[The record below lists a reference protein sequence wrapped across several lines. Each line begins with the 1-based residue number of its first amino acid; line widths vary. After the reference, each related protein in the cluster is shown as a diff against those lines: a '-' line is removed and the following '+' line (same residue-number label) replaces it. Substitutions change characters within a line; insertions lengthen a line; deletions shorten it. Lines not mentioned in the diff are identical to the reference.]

1 MIRHWLQRLRA
12 RREAAIVKRRAIPD
26 DLWKRT
32 LVRYPFLQRKD
43 PSDAAELRRLTSLL
57 LDRKEFSVVGG
68 LKLTDMLAV
77 SIAAQAALPALR
89 LGLTVYDS
97 FVGIVVHPGAVSA
110 PRSHQDEDGVVH
122 EYDEELAG
130 EFVQG
135 GPLMLSWPDVRM
147 AGRDSRQAY
156 NVVIHEFAHVLDAA
170 NGEPNGVPPL
180 PADISRADWLRTL
193 DDEFTRFAER
203 VQAGEETAMDPY
215 AAHGPDEF
223 FAVASESFFVD
234 PDGLQAEHPA
244 FYALLCRFYRQD
256 PQKERPPARSAAAGV
271 PGKPRD

>member
-1 MIRHWLQRLRA
+1 MIRHWLQRLQA
-12 RREAAIVKRRAIPD
+12 RREAAIVKRRAIPN

-32 LVRYPFLQRKD
+32 LVRYPFLQRSD
-43 PSDAAELRRLTSLL
+43 PTDAAELRRLTSLL
-57 LDRKEFSVVGG
+57 LDRKEFSMVGG

-89 LGLTVYDS
+89 LGLGVYDS
-97 FVGIVVHPGAVSA
+97 FVGIVVHPGAVRV

-122 EYDEELAG
+122 EYDDELSG

-135 GPLMLSWPDVRM
+135 GPLMLSWPDVRK
-147 AGRDSRQAY
+147 AGRDRGPAY

-170 NGEPNGVPPL
+170 NGEPDGVPPL
-180 PADISRADWLRTL
+180 PADIARADWLRTL
-193 DDEFTRFAER
+193 DDEFTRFAAR
-203 VQAGEETAMDPY
+203 VEAGDETALDPY

-234 PDGLQAEHPA
+234 PDGLTAEHPA
-244 FYALLCRFYRQD
+244 FYGLLSRFYQQD
-256 PQKERPPARSAAAGV
+256 PKKERPPTRGASAGGARKPAA
-271 PGKPRD
+271 

>member
-1 MIRHWLQRLRA
+1 MIRHWWQRLQA
-12 RREAAIVKRRAIPD
+12 RREAAIVRRRAIPD

-32 LVRYPFLQRKD
+32 LIRYPFLQRRD

-57 LDRKEFSVVGG
+57 LDRKEFTVVGD

-89 LGLTVYDS
+89 LGPDVYDS
-97 FVGIVVHPGAVSA
+97 FVGIVVHPGAVRV

-122 EYDEELAG
+122 EYDDDLAG

-135 GPLMLSWPDVRM
+135 GPLMLSWPDVRA
-147 AGRDSRQAY
+147 AGRGGGPAY

-180 PADISRADWLRTL
+180 PSGYPKAEWLRTL
-193 DDEFTRFAER
+193 DDEFTRFSAR
-203 VQAGEETAMDPY
+203 VDSGEDTALDPY
-215 AAHGPDEF
+215 AAQGPDEF
-223 FAVASESFFVD
+223 FAVASETFFVA
-234 PDGLQAEHPA
+234 PDSLLAEHPA
-244 FYALLCRFYRQD
+244 FYAALSRFYRQD

-271 PGKPRD
+271 PARPRA